1 MEGRGMCLLAPQ
13 SQVGIKPV
21 VKAMTDMERE
31 ERIEAA
37 LAAMVNADTK
47 EQRRLY
53 WAAAAQLINERSQP
67 QIERME
73 LERGL
78 A

>member
-1 MEGRGMCLLAPQ
+1 M
-13 SQVGIKPV
+13 VT
-21 VKAMTDMERE
+21 AMGDAERE
-31 ERIEAA
+31 ECIEAA
-37 LAAMVNADTK
+37 LAAMVGADTK

-53 WAAAAQLINERSQP
+53 WTVAAQLINERSQS